1 MDITPAAYDA
11 ARTAARWKVKQTI
24 GEHIAISPTLVDE
37 IADVAAEK
45 AVSMSAADLITN
57 PNQPGYGDPVSWLA
71 YNAMH
76 LRALRAENMLR
87 SMGVTDDQLKV
98 LSSDQ

>member
-11 ARTAARWKVKQTI
+11 ARTAARWKLKQTV
-24 GEHIAISPTLVDE
+24 GDLISPSIADQ

-45 AVSMSAADLITN
+45 AVSMSAADLITK
-57 PNQPGYGDPVSWLA
+57 PHQPGYGGPVSWLV

-98 LSSDQ
+98 LESDQ